1 MTPIPF
7 AIILSLIGYLIVL
20 YISPRVG
27 NLFIKRGLSGRDM
40 SKLNSPI
47 IPETMGI
54 IPAITYLFLMMSF
67 APIIS
72 LVYNFKLSFYLGSL
86 LCIQSMVLLGL
97 LDDLFDIRWRHKFF
111 LPAIASIPLLV
122 VYALDFNITS
132 ILLPRFLSNYG
143 YGNTLNLKFG
153 YYLYMASIT
162 IFCPNSVNILA
173 GINGLEVGQ
182 TVIIAILLI
191 FNDLYYISGCLNN
204 EAFQIHIYSLC
215 FLIPFLGVSLALLKL
230 NWCPAKVFVG
240 DTWCYFSG
248 MVFAVVGISSH
259 YVKTLMLFFIP
270 QIVNFI
276 YSAPQ
281 LFGLVPCPRHRLPK
295 FNKDDGL
302 MYNSWTIYTHDEING
317 DGKLNSMM
325 IPIFNLL
332 EKLWL
337 IKLKRNPNDNKTII
351 ASSNMT
357 LINLVIIW
365 FGPRTE
371 ENLCKLIMTLQF
383 TLGVFMLILR
393 HTVGPLIFGFD
404 NSWNMLNRFY

>member
-1 MTPIPF
+1 MSPIIVACF
-7 AIILSLIGYLIVL
+7 LGVVGYLCVAHVT
-20 YISPRVG
+20 PRVG
-27 NLFIKRGLSGRDM
+27 SLFVQRGLSGRDM
-40 SKLNSPI
+40 SKLDSPI

-54 IPAITYLFLMMSF
+54 IPAITYIFIMMCF
-67 APIIS
+67 APIMS
-72 LVYNFKLSFYLGSL
+72 FVYNFKLSFYLGSL

-132 ILLPRFLSNYG
+132 ILLPSFLHNFG
-143 YGNTLNLKFG
+143 YGPTLDLSFG
-153 YYLYMASIT
+153 YYIYMASVA

-182 TVIIAILLI
+182 TVVIAILLI
-191 FNDLYYISGCLNN
+191 INDLYYISGGLSY
-204 EAFQIHIYSLC
+204 EAFEVHIYSLC
-215 FLIPFLGVSLALLKL
+215 FLIPFLGVALALLKM

-259 YVKTLMLFFIP
+259 YVKTLMLFFLP
-270 QIVNFI
+270 QIGNFI

-302 MYNSWTIYTHDEING
+302 MYNSWTVYTHDEVKG
-317 DGKLNSMM
+317 DGKLKPVM
-325 IPIFNLL
+325 IPVFNIL
-332 EKLWL
+332 EKLYL
-337 IKLKRNPNDNKTII
+337 IKLQRDPKDNKTII

-365 FGPRTE
+365 FGPKSE
-371 ENLCKLIMTLQF
+371 GNLCTLIMGLQF
-383 TLGVFMLILR
+383 TLGVLMLILR
-393 HTVGPLIFGFD
+393 HTLGPVIFGFD
-404 NSWNMLNRFY
+404 NSWNMLNSFY